1 MTLNKN
7 KAIGITIKRTQDE
20 KVLPDEENDD
30 YEIEKDILG
39 NCRLILKKASQSQTG
54 KYACRIKGREKEKNC
69 YTKTEVVVQGR
80 LFLRVQLLYNRIVSV
95 RPYVSLYYMIHF
107 NFSPSNTNFKVKQK

>member
-1 MTLNKN
+1 MIILDEKN
-7 KAIGITIKRTQDE
+7 KAIDITIKLTQDD

-39 NCRLILKKASQSQTG
+39 NCRLILKKASQGQAG

-69 YTKTEVVVQGR
+69 YTKTEVVIQGR
-80 LFLRVQLLYNRIVSV
+80 SLIFSADTLYVVVLVCS
-95 RPYVSLYYMIHF
+95 YVVM
-107 NFSPSNTNFKVKQK
+107 

>member
-1 MTLNKN
+1 MKQKKN
-7 KAIGITIKRTQDE
+7 KAIDMTMPTTQDE

-80 LFLRVQLLYNRIVSV
+80 CIVEFS
-95 RPYVSLYYMIHF
+95 YSIIDCVSSSICQFVLHD
-107 NFSPSNTNFKVKQK
+107 SL